1 MIPTIKKNYRE
12 KVVPALQKKFN
23 YSNRMQIPE
32 LSKITINVSVGMQHD
47 RDALQAVLDDLAKI
61 TGQKP
66 VTIKARKSVSNF
78 KLREGVSLAGKVTLR
93 GSRMYEFCDRLI
105 NVALPRI
112 RDFRGVPPKSFDGRG
127 NYSLGLKEQTVF
139 PEINPDHVRKV
150 HGMDVTF
157 VTTAKTDA
165 EAYELLSLLGMPF
178 ENAKNKG
185 EQK

>member
-1 MIPTIKKNYRE
+1 MIPEIKKKYRE
-12 KVVPALQKKFN
+12 QAVPELQKKFN
-23 YSNRMQIPE
+23 YKNRMQIPS

-61 TGQKP
+61 TGQRP

-93 GSRMYEFCDRLI
+93 GARMYEFLDRLI
-105 NVALPRI
+105 HIALPRI
-112 RDFRGVPPKSFDGRG
+112 RDFRGVPAKSFDGRG
-127 NYSLGLKEQTVF
+127 NYSLGLKEQTIF

-157 VTTAKTDA
+157 VTTAGTDA
-165 EAYELLSLLGMPF
+165 EAYELLRLLGMPF

-185 EQK
+185 EQL